1 MYDHSMSP
9 PNYDILINNFK
20 ILHSI
25 SVNINLK
32 IAEALEIKY
41 KNPFIN
47 VKYNDH
53 YQLLKLF

>member
-1 MYDHSMSP
+1 MSP
-9 PNYDILINNFK
+9 PNYNILINNFK
-20 ILHSI
+20 VIHSFP
-25 SVNINLK
+25 NKINLK

-41 KNPFIN
+41 RNPFIN